1 MTKVKGMK
9 KSELKLYEKKLIEER
24 NKLLRELEYE
34 GGQIS
39 KTQLESSGNLSAY
52 SNHMADQ
59 GTETERRELTSQIL
73 STRREALSEIDLA
86 LNKVNQGKYGMCES
100 CGKAIGKRRLKFL
113 PQARTCIKCSEASQ
127 K

>member
-1 MTKVKGMK
+1 MTKAKGMK
-9 KSELKLYEKKLIEER
+9 KSELKQFEKRLIEER
-24 NKLLRELEYE
+24 KKLLRELEYE
-34 GGQIS
+34 GSQIS
-39 KTQLESSGNLSAY
+39 KSHESSGDLSAY

-86 LNKVNQGKYGMCES
+86 LNKVNQGKYGFCES
-100 CGKAIGKRRLKFL
+100 CGKAISKRRLKFL
-113 PQARTCIKCSEASQ
+113 PQARKCITCSTGSQ

>member
-1 MTKVKGMK
+1 MTRTRVFK
-9 KSELKLYEKKLIEER
+9 KSELRLFEKKLIEER
-24 NKLLRELEYE
+24 KKLLRELEYE

-39 KTQLESSGNLSAY
+39 KTQLESSGDLSAY

-86 LNKVNQGKYGMCES
+86 LNKVNHGKYGFCES
-100 CGKAIGKRRLKFL
+100 CGKPIGKRRLSFL
-113 PQARTCIKCSEASQ
+113 PQARKCIKCSKSS
-127 K
+127 